1 MVEPRERSGED
12 MDVMKQA
19 DELDVD
25 LAGLLGIILRST
37 RVRESTALLDLINS
51 EVAATLHHDAM
62 VCGWGTSG
70 DDGSYVHHVL
80 HHNYPA
86 GYFDA
91 LATPEGK
98 ADSPLIR
105 MWRATMQ
112 PVAFQAGR
120 DDAKFPAEWV
130 NIFKQHGLRNT
141 VAHGVLDMR
150 RTSSSYFIFSNI
162 AGEVGEK
169 EIFLLKLLVPNL
181 HFALMRSL
189 TTVKEYGRLAGS
201 AQQPLTEHQKAIL
214 QWVHQGK
221 TNWEIAQ
228 ILSMNE
234 NSVKYNIGQIL
245 AKLEVRNRA
254 QAVSKAMLL
263 GLLNS

>member
-1 MVEPRERSGED
+1 VAPREGSGED
-12 MDVMKQA
+12 MDVMQQA

-25 LAGLLGIILRST
+25 LTGLLNIIARAA
-37 RVRESTALLDLINS
+37 RIRESRALLELINS
-51 EVAATLHHDAM
+51 DVAATLQHEAM
-62 VCGWGTSG
+62 VCGWGTS
-70 DDGSYVHHVL
+70 DADGSYVHNVL
-80 HHNYPA
+80 HHNYPP

-105 MWRATMQ
+105 QWRATMQ

-120 DDAKFPAEWV
+120 DDDKFPIEWV

-150 RTSSSYFIFSNI
+150 RTFSSYFIFSNI

-169 EIFLLKLLVPNL
+169 EIFLLKILVPNL

-189 TTVKEYGRLAGS
+189 TTVMEYRRLAGS
-201 AQQPLTEHQKAIL
+201 SQQPLTEQQKAIL

-228 ILSMNE
+228 ILSVNE
-234 NSVKYNIGQIL
+234 NNVKYNIGQIL

-254 QAVSKAMLL
+254 QAVSKAILL